1 MLNKSQSKLLKS
13 HQYVVTQYSQYP
25 FEIIVVQDSKGKLI
39 GIDLDE
45 IMYE

>member
-1 MLNKSQSKLLKS
+1 MLSKSQSKLLKS
-13 HQYVVTQYSQYP
+13 HQYVVTQYQQYP
-25 FEIIVVQDSKGKLI
+25 FEIIVIQNGKGELL